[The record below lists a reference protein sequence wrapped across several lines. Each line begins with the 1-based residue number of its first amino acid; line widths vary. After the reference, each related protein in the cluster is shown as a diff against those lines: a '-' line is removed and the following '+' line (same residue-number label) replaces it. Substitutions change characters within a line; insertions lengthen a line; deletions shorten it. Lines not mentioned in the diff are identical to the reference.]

1 MDCQTLISYL
11 SDYLDNN
18 LSAELTAEA
27 REHLATCRN
36 CHVVLDTTQQTI
48 RLYRQRG
55 QRQGLPPRRHAAL
68 FDQLAQALASRPAE
82 DCE

>member
-1 MDCQTLISYL
+1 MDCQTLIRYL

-27 REHLATCRN
+27 RDHLATCRN
-36 CHVVLDTTQQTI
+36 CHVVLDSTQQTI
-48 RLYRQRG
+48 LLYQQRG
-55 QRQGLPPRRHAAL
+55 QQQGLPPRRHAAL
-68 FDQLAQALASRPAE
+68 YDQLAQALTKRPPE